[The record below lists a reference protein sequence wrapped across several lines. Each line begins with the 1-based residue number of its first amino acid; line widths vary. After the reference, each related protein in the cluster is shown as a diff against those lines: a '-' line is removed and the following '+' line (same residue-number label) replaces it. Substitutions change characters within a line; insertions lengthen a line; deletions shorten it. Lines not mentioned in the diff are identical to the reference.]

1 MWQLSQNGFRLK
13 PSIHAIT
20 EKVAEVVKQ
29 WEWGGRHWKYHED
42 GRIEA
47 WVPCSQCNEINVQ
60 LKAVVMDQH
69 LKKQ

>member
-20 EKVAEVVKQ
+20 EEVAEVVKQ

-47 WVPCSQCNEINVQ
+47 WVPCS
-60 LKAVVMDQH
+60 
-69 LKKQ
+69 